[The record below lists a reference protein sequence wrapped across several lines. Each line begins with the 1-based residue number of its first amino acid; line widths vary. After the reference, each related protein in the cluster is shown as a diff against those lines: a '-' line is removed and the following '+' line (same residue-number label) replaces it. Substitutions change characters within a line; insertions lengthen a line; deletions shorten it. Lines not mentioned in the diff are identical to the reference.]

1 MDRFSR
7 SAFVKTS
14 DDDDAASA
22 AQSVC
27 DDFRTLIEVFDR
39 QLGQLPDGAQL
50 ERTHIQ
56 EARAAAE
63 RGLMLGRQLIGMLRT
78 PESGVIAE

>member
-14 DDDDAASA
+14 DDCDPALA

-27 DDFRTLIEVFDR
+27 NDFSKLIEVFDR
-39 QLGQLPDGAQL
+39 QLEQLSGEASR

-63 RGLMLGRQLIGMLRT
+63 RGLTLGRQLIGMLRT
-78 PESGVIAE
+78 PGSGVVTE